1 MAGVY
6 EAPAFFLTTN
16 LPTVC
21 NLTPPQRS
29 RLQCNTRFAHFMD

>member
-21 NLTPPQRS
+21 NLTPPAFP
-29 RLQCNTRFAHFMD
+29 FAM

>member
-16 LPTVC
+16 LPNVC
-21 NLTPPQRS
+21 NLTPQRS
-29 RLQCNTRFAHFMD
+29 RLQCNTRFPHFMD